1 MMHAFRRTALALSAA
16 ALLGVPNLAFS
27 FGHGTP
33 DEQPPAEEVVCDP
46 DVGLRGAAYG
56 LCVAYCEANDC
67 ELDPEQRAC
76 EVLLG
81 NFYQATGRTDVPC
94 VVVQADDGP
103 R

>member
-1 MMHAFRRTALALSAA
+1 MHALRRTALALMTIGWLAA
-16 ALLGVPNLAFS
+16 PGLALAF
-27 FGHGTP
+27 GDGTP
-33 DEQPPAEEVVCDP
+33 DDTPPAEERVCDP

-76 EVLLG
+76 EVLLA
-81 NFYQATGRTDVPC
+81 NFYRATGRVDVPC
-94 VVVQADDGP
+94 TTIVV